1 MARDQ
6 ATRLETQRVR
16 QRAYRARLKA
26 ERRPSNEDLARALLD
41 VTLTQHLKLGRYEDL
56 FRIMDLACRVAHAA
70 TRGWGRLISCSGSG
84 CRRSSGF
91 IDVRN
96 ITAFSFFGPVLPI
109 TPENAVCVESD
120 SEADRDGIAGSR
132 VGTGRLE
139 VSRHAG
145 WQEMVGAGQL

>member
-56 FRIMDLACRVAHAA
+56 FRIMDLVAKRLQDVGFSREA
-70 TRGWGRLISCSGSG
+70 TRAVWFDLQDRYDRGWSLLRQRISLAELHTLRCEDGDDCSVALARVVGVQADLLTSG
-84 CRRSSGF
+84 
-91 IDVRN
+91 I
-96 ITAFSFFGPVLPI
+96 
-109 TPENAVCVESD
+109 
-120 SEADRDGIAGSR
+120 
-132 VGTGRLE
+132 
-139 VSRHAG
+139 
-145 WQEMVGAGQL
+145 